1 MATVA
6 SPHPTVPDA
15 LFIREHEV
23 RALLTMADCM
33 QAVEVAFRDL
43 AVGEAENPPRVR
55 VQTPN
60 GMLHVLPASV
70 PAAGG
75 AGVKAYP
82 GFFGR
87 GQGHVLLLFGTDDG
101 QLRAVIQADWL
112 GRLRTGAASG
122 VATRALAREDAHILA
137 LFGTGRQAETQA
149 LGIAA
154 ARSLEEIRVYGRDR
168 DRLRVFCELLASRID
183 ARITAAAHPRDA
195 VDGADLIATATR
207 SGEPLFDGRWLA
219 PGVHINA
226 TGSNVADHRE
236 LDDETIRGC
245 SIIAVDSP
253 EQATQEAGTLLLA
266 RASGAL
272 DWQQIR
278 PIAEILAGRAGG
290 RTSPK
295 ERTVFVSLGMGV
307 EDVAAGMLV
316 YERARQA
323 GAGQRLLISPA
334 E

>member
-1 MATVA
+1 M
-6 SPHPTVPDA
+6 PDA

-33 QAVEVAFRDL
+33 RALEVAFRDL
-43 AVGEAENPPRVR
+43 AAGEAANPPRVR
-55 VQTPN
+55 VQTPH
-60 GMLHVLPASV
+60 GLLHVLPASV
-70 PAAGG
+70 PAMGG

-101 QLRAVIQADWL
+101 RLRAVIEADWL

-122 VATRALAREDAHILA
+122 VATRALAREDTHILA
-137 LFGTGRQAETQA
+137 LFGTGRQAETQV

-154 ARSLEEIRVYGRDR
+154 ARPLQEIRVYGRDIG
-168 DRLRVFCELLASRID
+168 RVRAFCERLAPRVS
-183 ARITAAAHPRDA
+183 ARLVAAAQARDA
-195 VDGADLIATATR
+195 IEGCDVVATATR
-207 SGEPLFDGRWLA
+207 SAEPLFDGRWLA

-245 SIIAVDSP
+245 GSIAVDSP

-266 RASGAL
+266 RTSGAL
-272 DWQQIR
+272 SWQMVR
-278 PIAEILAGRAGG
+278 PLAEILAGRAIG
-290 RTSPK
+290 RTSPQ
-295 ERTVFVSLGMGV
+295 ERTLFVSLGMGM
-307 EDVAAGMLV
+307 EDVAVGMLA
-316 YERARQA
+316 YERAQQA
-323 GAGQRLLISPA
+323 GAGQRLLISPPS
-334 E
+334 